1 MRAILT
7 KEMQAK
13 ETESLWLSYQND
25 RTPEVREKLVHH
37 YLPLVKVVSGRIA
50 MGMPQYVEREELIS
64 NGYFGL
70 LEAIERFDPKRGFKF
85 ETYAVVR
92 IRGAILDAIRAQDWI
107 PVSVRQKARTY
118 TQMMSQLEQQLGRSA
133 TDEEMSAAMSMTPQ
147 EFGQFI
153 GQLQSTTIM
162 PLEDYTHADSITD
175 SSDSPS
181 EQAEISE
188 VKGTLASAIE
198 NLPEKER
205 IVVSLYY
212 YEGLTLKEISLI
224 LKLSEARISQ
234 LHTKAIFRMRGAL
247 ARIKSSLL

>member
-1 MRAILT
+1 MRTI
-7 KEMQAK
+7 QAK
-13 ETESLWLSYQND
+13 DVDALWLAYQNEHSAD
-25 RTPEVREKLVHH
+25 VREKLVNH
-37 YLPLVKVVSGRIA
+37 YLPLVKIVAGRIA

-107 PVSVRQKARTY
+107 PVSVRQKARSY
-118 TQMMSQLEQQLGRSA
+118 THVLAELEQQLGRSA
-133 TDEEMSAAMSMTPQ
+133 TDEEVAAAMNMTPQ
-147 EFGQFI
+147 DFGQFI
-153 GQLQSTTIM
+153 GQLQATTVM
-162 PLEDYTHADSITD
+162 PLEDYTHSDSISD
-175 SSDSPS
+175 SAESPS
-181 EQAEISE
+181 EQAEIGE
-188 VKGTLASAIE
+188 VKDTLAGAIE
-198 NLPEKER
+198 KLPEKER

-234 LHTKAIFRMRGAL
+234 LHTKAVFRLRGAL
-247 ARIKSSLL
+247 TRIKSSLL